1 MKITVFVLQTFLSS
15 VVSCIQVVEAGFLD
29 NKLSLT
35 VEDVCSMPVL
45 EAHNTSSMGLNLM
58 AHLPSI
64 VRGFKP
70 SLVTGKSSQEFRNS
84 TPLRAGSLLNS
95 FLSYWQP
102 CLEIGTLPAGLLRKF
117 WYVCIF
123 NIPLHSA
130 LALLTYSKRLFQ
142 EFKFPQGA

>member
-1 MKITVFVLQTFLSS
+1 MNKPEIRYLSCSTQEKNICTSSHILKITFFVLQTFLSS

-70 SLVTGKSSQEFRNS
+70 SLVTGKSSQELRNS
-84 TPLRAGSLLNS
+84 DLPYKKALVSGSNLN
-95 FLSYWQP
+95 
-102 CLEIGTLPAGLLRKF
+102 
-117 WYVCIF
+117 VF
-123 NIPLHSA
+123 N
-130 LALLTYSKRLFQ
+130 FD
-142 EFKFPQGA
+142 

>member
-1 MKITVFVLQTFLSS
+1 M
-15 VVSCIQVVEAGFLD
+15 VEAGFLD

-70 SLVTGKSSQEFRNS
+70 SLVTGKSSQELRNS
-84 TPLRAGSLLNS
+84 DLPYKKALVSGSNLN
-95 FLSYWQP
+95 
-102 CLEIGTLPAGLLRKF
+102 
-117 WYVCIF
+117 VF
-123 NIPLHSA
+123 N
-130 LALLTYSKRLFQ
+130 FD
-142 EFKFPQGA
+142 

>member
-84 TPLRAGSLLNS
+84 APPWEQEVSLQIFLVTGNIVLKSVPSLLD
-95 FLSYWQP
+95 
-102 CLEIGTLPAGLLRKF
+102 R
-117 WYVCIF
+117 
-123 NIPLHSA
+123 
-130 LALLTYSKRLFQ
+130 YS
-142 EFKFPQGA
+142 GN

>member
-1 MKITVFVLQTFLSS
+1 MPFQAKIACRNDIYQFTFLFSQAFLSS
-15 VVSCIQVVEAGFLD
+15 VVSCIQVVEAGFLG

-70 SLVTGKSSQEFRNS
+70 SLVTGKNPSP
-84 TPLRAGSLLNS
+84 TPS
-95 FLSYWQP
+95 
-102 CLEIGTLPAGLLRKF
+102 
-117 WYVCIF
+117 
-123 NIPLHSA
+123 
-130 LALLTYSKRLFQ
+130 
-142 EFKFPQGA
+142 